1 MRLNK
6 LLVPLAFSMLFNSG
20 VSAAEEDV
28 GNIVLPPTT
37 CYALAWNAMGL
48 IKGQPV
54 WNAMGLNKGQ
64 AVKLCSG
71 TTDAA
76 KTIAC
81 FLKAYANEEDKG
93 LGLNMGLA
101 VNLCK
106 SNSEPF

>member
-6 LLVPLAFSMLFNSG
+6 LLVPLAFSMLFSSG

-37 CYALAWNAMGL
+37 CYALA
-48 IKGQPV
+48 

>member
-1 MRLNK
+1 MKMRLNK
-6 LLVPLAFSMLFNSG
+6 LLVPLAFSMLFSSG

-28 GNIVLPPTT
+28 SDIVSPPTN
-37 CYALAWNAMGL
+37 CYVLAWN
-48 IKGQPV
+48 V
-54 WNAMGLNKGQ
+54 MGLNTGQ

-71 TTDAA
+71 TKDAA
-76 KTIAC
+76 ATIKC
-81 FLKAYANEEDKG
+81 FLKAAASEEAKG